1 MKDSATLAEIFN
13 LFFFVATVQF
23 FTLNMSRVNRM
34 SMINSKELLD
44 PVSDPRLEEILM
56 KMIMVMVIMMKMKIM
71 LMIFLL
77 GQ

>member
-1 MKDSATLAEIFN
+1 
-13 LFFFVATVQF
+13 
-23 FTLNMSRVNRM
+23 MSRVNWVSVIKAR
-34 SMINSKELLD
+34 EPPD
-44 PVSDPRLEEILM
+44 PVSDPRVEEILM